1 MSSFKCNFI
10 GRLGA
15 DAETVTTGT
24 PFISFR
30 VAVDETFKKE
40 TTTSWIR
47 VVADAERYKNM
58 VQYLTKGKAVIVT
71 GSERVSLYSTKDGQ
85 PGIDRTVRA
94 DSIEFLNIGGGNGQK
109 QEENA
114 APKNDSDAKNAQM
127 TTGSVKKTKPAPAPE
142 PEPDTDDELP
152 F

>member
-58 VQYLTKGKAVIVT
+58 VQYLTKGKAVIVS

-94 DSIEFLNIGGGNGQK
+94 DSIEFLNIGGGGGQK
-109 QEENA
+109 PDENEGG
-114 APKNDSDAKNAQM
+114 KSDSDAKNAKM
-127 TTGSVKKTKPAPAPE
+127 TTGGVKKTKPAPE
-142 PEPDTDDELP
+142 PAKDPDDELP